1 MKYNS
6 FKEKYMA
13 VIFCVITITTV
24 LLYAGYVQTY
34 ELDRDTRKDL
44 KDKV

>member
-1 MKYNS
+1 MT
-6 FKEKYMA
+6 
-13 VIFCVITITTV
+13 VIFCVIAITAALV
-24 LLYAGYVQTY
+24 YASYVQTY

>member
-1 MKYNS
+1 MSNS

-13 VIFCVITITTV
+13 VIFCVIAITTV
-24 LLYAGYVQTY
+24 LLYASYVQTY

>member
-1 MKYNS
+1 M
-6 FKEKYMA
+6 
-13 VIFCVITITTV
+13 FCVIAITTV
-24 LLYAGYVQTY
+24 LLYSSYIQTY